1 MDEGEE
7 TRKIQFTGKSSYIV
21 SLPKQWIIE
30 LGLKQGDQIRIV
42 RKGSSTLE
50 LYPPKFETRLQKKED
65 ATIEI
70 EMEEKATA
78 IVRKLISLYLIGYKT
93 INVKPKFGR
102 LKPNQRT
109 AVKEAVR
116 KMLMGF

>member
-1 MDEGEE
+1 MEERGE

-30 LGLKQGDQIRIV
+30 LGLKQGDQIRMV

-50 LYPPKFETRLQKKED
+50 LFPANIESRNQKKED

-70 EMEEKATA
+70 KSDEESSS
-78 IVRKLISLYLIGYKT
+78 IVRKLISLYFLGFKT
-93 INVKPKFGR
+93 INV
-102 LKPNQRT
+102 
-109 AVKEAVR
+109 
-116 KMLMGF
+116 

>member
-1 MDEGEE
+1 MDERGE

-30 LGLKQGDQIRIV
+30 LGLKQVDQIRMV

-50 LYPPKFETRLQKKED
+50 LYPPKFESHIQKKED

-70 EMEEKATA
+70 GIEEEASSILASSYPKK
-78 IVRKLISLYLIGYKT
+78 VGEKYKQ
-93 INVKPKFGR
+93 IDEEYR
-102 LKPNQRT
+102 H
-109 AVKEAVR
+109 
-116 KMLMGF
+116 